1 MGLPEDNFTTINTL
15 CKTNDTDHT
24 DASIVYIIHG
34 VVSVITSFSGL
45 PLNVYVVWLIL
56 RGAGSGIGPEFFT
69 LNLALTDILF
79 FTGYLMMPFFFFCP
93 NPLAKVVDFFFGF
106 IVTGHPLFQT
116 CICVERYLAV
126 LHPVL
131 FLKYKPLR
139 YRLTCSGIIWL
150 MVLMTC
156 MVFVLVEDIIHIF
169 WPTLYLILFVVMSF
183 CCLAVLR
190 GLCKPG
196 PGEGE
201 RGRNGANQVKMK
213 AFRIISVITFA
224 QFIIIVGNIVVFCA
238 NNFTEK
244 HRQDITYGIIFLMMA
259 SAFLAHPLLY
269 LHSAGKLHCR
279 ASP

>member
-1 MGLPEDNFTTINTL
+1 MGLLEDNFTIINTL

-24 DASIVYIIHG
+24 DANIVPTIYV

-79 FTGYLMMPFFFFCP
+79 FTGYLMSPFVRFCP
-93 NPLAKVVDFFFGF
+93 KPLMKAINFFSGL
-106 IVTGHPLFQT
+106 IVTGHCLFQT

-139 YRLTCSGIIWL
+139 YRMTCSGIIWL

-156 MVFVLVEDIIHIF
+156 MVFVIVEGIMRIF
-169 WPTLYLILFVVMSF
+169 GPTLYLILFVVMLF

-224 QFIIIVGNIVVFCA
+224 QFIIIVGNIVLFCS
-238 NNFTEK
+238 NTFVK
-244 HRQDITYGIIFLMMA
+244 LRRQITFGIIFLMMA
-259 SAFLAHPLLY
+259 SAFLAQPLFY
-269 LHSAGKLHCR
+269 LHSAEKLHCR

>member
-79 FTGYLMMPFFFFCP
+79 FTGYLMMPFFIFCP

-139 YRLTCSGIIWL
+139 YR
-150 MVLMTC
+150 
-156 MVFVLVEDIIHIF
+156 VFVSGLVWVIVLSCGLIEIF
-169 WPTLYLILFVVMSF
+169 QTSFEMIFIVFSIAMPSSLVMN
-183 CCLAVLR
+183 C
-190 GLCKPG
+190 
-196 PGEGE
+196 
-201 RGRNGANQVKMK
+201 
-213 AFRIISVITFA
+213 SV
-224 QFIIIVGNIVVFCA
+224 
-238 NNFTEK
+238 E
-244 HRQDITYGIIFLMMA
+244 LW
-259 SAFLAHPLLY
+259 LPLTSL
-269 LHSAGKLHCR
+269 
-279 ASP
+279 